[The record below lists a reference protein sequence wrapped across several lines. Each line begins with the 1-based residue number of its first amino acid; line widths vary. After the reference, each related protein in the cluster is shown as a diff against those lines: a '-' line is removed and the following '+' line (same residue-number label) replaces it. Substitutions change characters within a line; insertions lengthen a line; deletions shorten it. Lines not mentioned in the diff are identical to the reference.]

1 MLYNLEFNEKTRLT
15 SVKFFF
21 NSKTIFDLSS
31 FILLSSVVRS
41 NLDRHNYYLF
51 SLHRKWTLSDRRTR
65 ATAAPSPLGPRIVFF
80 FLILHAASSDV
91 GSSPYPT
98 TAGFSRHRT
107 PRLFSATRLAVRPTI
122 VTMTMT
128 IALLK
133 PYYARTLRSGDTRY
147 VQRNNKRWSVQQH
160 IINNKLNSNLQ
171 GRI

>member
-1 MLYNLEFNEKTRLT
+1 MKRR
-15 SVKFFF
+15 SWQVWSFFF

-51 SLHRKWTLSDRRTR
+51 SLHRKWTRSDRRSR
-65 ATAAPSPLGPRIVFF
+65 ATAAPSPLGPHIVFFF
-80 FLILHAASSDV
+80 FLILHAASSAV

-98 TAGFSRHRT
+98 TAGFSRRRT
-107 PRLFSATRLAVRPTI
+107 PRLFGTTRLAVRPTI

-133 PYYARTLRSGDTRY
+133 PYYARTLRLWDTRY
-147 VQRNNKRWSVQQH
+147 VQHNNKHWSVQRH
-160 IINNKLNSNLQ
+160 IINNKHNNNLQ
-171 GRI
+171 GRM